1 MEGFAVCNDMKYAIS
16 VTLSIQSFLLSVYH
30 LGSLSRTVR
39 TVEKIRIKFRFNEIL
54 KLRK

>member
-39 TVEKIRIKFRFNEIL
+39 IVEKIRIKFRFNEIL